1 MSRFGR
7 QWPHDPARRPGPGSA
22 FGDVGEG
29 VLHIPSGGTVSESV
43 RFAKRWPHA
52 FLERA
57 SADEEGFTDL
67 LGFGAL
73 FVLGVVDSAR
83 QKERDVA
90 GVLRRIDCA
99 EDLLNDAA
107 QVQEQWF
114 LRAILRACADHV
126 RHANQRVD
134 VFRVLKNYA
143 EWLRSEGRDEEVA
156 DVEWIASDW
165 NAV

>member
-1 MSRFGR
+1 MS
-7 QWPHDPARRPGPGSA
+7 GP
-22 FGDVGEG
+22 
-29 VLHIPSGGTVSESV
+29 V
-43 RFAKRWPHA
+43 RLVRRWPHA

-67 LGFGAL
+67 LGFAAL
-73 FVLGVVDSAR
+73 VVLGVVDAVG
-83 QKERDVA
+83 QEERDAA
-90 GVLRRIDCA
+90 GILRQIDGA

-126 RHANQRVD
+126 RGCNQRTD
-134 VFRVLKNYA
+134 VHSVLKDYA
-143 EWLRSEGRDEEVA
+143 EWLRSEGKEGEVE
-156 DVEWIASDW
+156 DIDFIASAW